1 MKRNSWHYKLAKI
14 ANDGNRIYGGEMS
27 ICEYTWKV
35 LFGLLLFTF
44 GATVLVILFGFF
56 GLGVYELI
64 GSAFGFAVLDQAGM
78 IVLGLAALIIGSV
91 VAFYAN
97 YTWREKSEQLLRK
110 DNNSFVANA
119 YKSYKQKVCFRVEF
133 DDER

>member
-14 ANDGNRIYGGEMS
+14 ANDGNNIYEMS

-44 GATVLVILFGFF
+44 GTTVLLGIIGFF

-64 GSAFGFAVLDQAGM
+64 VAALGFAVLGKAG
-78 IVLGLAALIIGSV
+78 IAVAWVIALAIALVVLI
-91 VAFYAN
+91 YAS
-97 YTWREKSEQLLRK
+97 YTWRNKSEQLLRK

-133 DDER
+133 DDE

>member
-14 ANDGNRIYGGEMS
+14 ANDGNAIYEMS

-44 GATVLVILFGFF
+44 GATVLCLMIGF
-56 GLGVYELI
+56 LGIGIYELI
-64 GSAFGFAVLDQAGM
+64 GAALGFAVLGEAGS
-78 IVLGLAALIIGSV
+78 IVAGVFGVLVVGVALI
-91 VAFYAN
+91 YAI
-97 YTWREKSEQLLRK
+97 YTWREKSEKLLRK
-110 DNNSFVANA
+110 DNNTFVANA

-133 DDER
+133 DDE